1 MDKDQKTD
9 NFPKK
14 MFYVDL
20 KKGKKKFIKEFH
32 NESQE
37 NKVFF
42 TLKNDE
48 WQQEYF
54 LIYNSYKTE
63 RFD

>member
-1 MDKDQKTD
+1 MDIENKIV

-20 KKGKKKFIKEFH
+20 KRGKKKFIKDLDHET
-32 NESQE
+32 QE

-54 LIYNSYKTE
+54 LIYNSYKME
-63 RFD
+63 ISD